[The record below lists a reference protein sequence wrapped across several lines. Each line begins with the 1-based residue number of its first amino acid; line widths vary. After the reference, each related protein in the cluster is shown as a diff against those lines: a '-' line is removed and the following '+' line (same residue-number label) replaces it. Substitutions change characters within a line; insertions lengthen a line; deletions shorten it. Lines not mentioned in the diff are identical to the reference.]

1 MRMWAVFSEPVPY
14 HGAAVRKIMLYEKD
28 ASETMVFLYAEEDA
42 QICCADEWYP
52 DLSAALDSW
61 DDVPHSDWIGIDDPL
76 PGCQEDAF
84 DPIRVRGRTDG
95 KPEWGRFEILRGGEW
110 LPYSE

>member
-1 MRMWAVFSEPVPY
+1 MRKWAYFPGPISYGGE
-14 HGAAVRKIMLYEKD
+14 AMEKIMLYQRHGG
-28 ASETMVFLYAEEDA
+28 ETCVFLYAKRSS
-42 QICCADEWYP
+42 QICSADELYP
-52 DLSAALDSW
+52 TLRDALSAWGSE
-61 DDVPHSDWIGIDDPL
+61 PHSEWIAIDDPA

-84 DPIRVRGRTDG
+84 DQIRVRGRADG